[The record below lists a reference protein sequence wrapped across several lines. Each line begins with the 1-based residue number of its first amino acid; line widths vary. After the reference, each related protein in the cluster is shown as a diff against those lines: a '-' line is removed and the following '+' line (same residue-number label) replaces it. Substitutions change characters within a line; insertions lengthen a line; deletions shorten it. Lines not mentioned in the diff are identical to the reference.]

1 MARAFAALKE
11 GDGLLISETLYRAS
25 GKITLKTPDGSMWD
39 EWLLCP
45 KFSITRDSL
54 QNLSYKWLAQD
65 EELGLTLWS
74 PISLNTQP
82 TFGEV
87 QNGQSVAVNGNT
99 YRATETDDAS
109 VILCTG
115 DLGGECNV
123 GDKFSYADMRA
134 GGSHLLSIEWDK
146 TGQEAMLGRRVPDA
160 EVLKWAKDAGNNL
173 LARMSTTSFK
183 ATPASS
189 HDSRPNGKFGVS
201 GWITM
206 ILVFAAAIFLET
218 CDRDNDCEQR
228 LNPNTNQYETV
239 CDNGVRSRSG
249 RGSTGWG
256 GK

>member
-11 GDGLLISETLYRAS
+11 GDGLLISEILYRAS

-45 KFSITRDSL
+45 KFSLSKDSI

-74 PISLNTQP
+74 PASLSKQIS
-82 TFGEV
+82 FREA
-87 QNGQSVAVNGNT
+87 QNGQSVTINGNT
-99 YRATETDDAS
+99 YRATESDDAT
-109 VILCTG
+109 VIYCTG
-115 DLGGECNV
+115 DLGDECIV
-123 GDKFSYADMRA
+123 GDKFSYSDMRA
-134 GGSHLLSIEWDK
+134 SGSLLLSIEWDE

-160 EVLKWAKDAGNNL
+160 EVLKWAKDAGNDL
-173 LARMSTTSFK
+173 TGRMPLTSFK
-183 ATPASS
+183 ARPASS
-189 HDSRPNGKFGVS
+189 YGSTQQGELGVF
-201 GWITM
+201 GWIAM
-206 ILVFAAAIFLET
+206 VFVFGAAIFLET
-218 CDRDNDCEQR
+218 CDSDNDCVQR
-228 LNPNTNQYETV
+228 LNPTTGQYETV